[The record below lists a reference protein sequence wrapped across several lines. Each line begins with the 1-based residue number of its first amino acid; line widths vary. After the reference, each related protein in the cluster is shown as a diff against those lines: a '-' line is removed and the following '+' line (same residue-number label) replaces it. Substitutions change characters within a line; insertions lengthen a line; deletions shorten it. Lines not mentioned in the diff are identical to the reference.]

1 MEYFIISYIIGVLI
15 TPIIIKIKL
24 KETWKGMWDYRA
36 IPYIMFLSIVFPI
49 GIPVMLFTD

>member
-36 IPYIMFLSIVFPI
+36 IPYIMFISIFFPI